1 MQDILKKQ
9 KILGSIVL
17 RPDINLVFLE
27 GDLGCRFLSGEII
40 GKYMHQ
46 IKDESILE
54 LNQELNDLRA
64 SISKEK
70 RIENWELLKKEMKKF
85 KIEIE

>member
-1 MQDILKKQ
+1 
-9 KILGSIVL
+9 
-17 RPDINLVFLE
+17 
-27 GDLGCRFLSGEII
+27 
-40 GKYMHQ
+40 MHQ

-64 SISKEK
+64 SITKEK